1 MKQSLYRD
9 NTAAMVMLHKTEEEE
24 EEEVDVAAAQA
35 ERMARNRAWRARRAG
50 EDGRAVDPAERR
62 QLARSQA
69 RQWEKQLQAAL
80 FCSACRSSL
89 LFYTICTAQSIQKM
103 FL

>member
-1 MKQSLYRD
+1 
-9 NTAAMVMLHKTEEEE
+9 MVMLHKTEEEE